1 MKRLAWLVCPIAVL
15 LAIGLV
21 EFEGPGRAVHL
32 MLSALALLCG
42 MGAVFGIVYTLLAGA
57 LIRRFFARTPSQPS
71 SFPPVTIVKP
81 LHGDEWTLL
90 SNLSSFCQQDYPG
103 QLQFLFGVHDSE
115 DPALQTVEQLRLLHP
130 EAHITVVA
138 DARLYGPNR
147 KMSNILNML
156 PEAQHDVLV
165 FADSDVSVGPSYLRN
180 VIGEL
185 QKPGVGLVTCVY
197 RGQPDPGFWPR
208 LSAKATNYQFLP
220 SVVTGLAFG
229 MARPCFGQTIA
240 MRRET
245 LEKIGGFAQFVH
257 HLAEDHAIGEA
268 VRMIGEK
275 VVIPPFTVSHACVE
289 SSAAKLIAHE
299 LRWSRTIRIID
310 PIGHLGSAL
319 IHPLAF
325 AWLTVAFSGG
335 AAWAWPLAAVALLA
349 RLALKIQ
356 SDHALRQAHRDLWL
370 LPFWDI
376 VSFLIF
382 VASFFSTRVIWRGFS
397 FKVDGDGLL
406 SPVQDESR

>member
-1 MKRLAWLVCPIAVL
+1 MKSPAWLACLIGLLLASGMIAV
-15 LAIGLV
+15 
-21 EFEGPGRAVHL
+21 EGPLHGEHL
-32 MLSALALLCG
+32 ILMALAFLCG
-42 MGAVFGIVYTLLAGA
+42 TGAALGIVYTVLAGA
-57 LIRRFFARTPSQPS
+57 LVGRFFARTTAEPS
-71 SFPPVTIVKP
+71 SYPAVTIVKP
-81 LHGDEWTLL
+81 LHGHEWTLL

-103 QLQFLFGVHDSE
+103 PLQFLFGVHDLE

-138 DARLYGPNR
+138 DSRLYGPNR

-156 PEAQHDVLV
+156 PEARHDVLV
-165 FADSDVSVGPSYLRN
+165 FADSDVSVEPSYLRN

-220 SVVTGLAFG
+220 GVVTGLALG

-275 VVIPPFTVSHACVE
+275 VAIPPFTVSHACVE
-289 SSAAKLIAHE
+289 TSATKLIAHE
-299 LRWSRTIRIID
+299 LRWSRTIRTID
-310 PIGHLGSAL
+310 PVGHLGSSL
-319 IHPLAF
+319 THPLAF
-325 AWLTVAFSGG
+325 ALLATALSGG
-335 AAWAWPLAAVALLA
+335 AAWAWPLVAAALLA
-349 RLALKIQ
+349 RLALKVR
-356 SDHALRQAHRDLWL
+356 SDYALQQAHRDLWL

-376 VSFLIF
+376 VSFSIF

-406 SPVQDESR
+406 SPVQDE

>member
-1 MKRLAWLVCPIAVL
+1 MKSLAWLACLTGLLLVSGLIAV
-15 LAIGLV
+15 
-21 EFEGPGRAVHL
+21 EGPLHGEHL
-32 MLSALALLCG
+32 ILTALAFLCG
-42 MGAVFGIVYTLLAGA
+42 TGAALGIVYTVLAGA
-57 LIRRFFARTPSQPS
+57 LIRRFFARTTSEPTSY
-71 SFPPVTIVKP
+71 PPVTIVKP
-81 LHGDEWTLL
+81 LHGHEWTLL

-103 QLQFLFGVHDSE
+103 PVQFLFGVHDSE
-115 DPALQTVEQLRLLHP
+115 DAALQTVEQLRLLHP
-130 EAHITVVA
+130 EAHITAVA

-165 FADSDVSVGPSYLRN
+165 FADSDVSVAPSYLRN

-220 SVVTGLAFG
+220 GVVTGLALG

-289 SSAAKLIAHE
+289 TSATKLIAHE
-299 LRWSRTIRIID
+299 LRWSRTIRTID
-310 PIGHLGSAL
+310 PVGHLGSAL

-325 AWLTVAFSGG
+325 ALLTVTLSGG
-335 AAWAWPLAAVALLA
+335 AAWAWPLVAAALLA

-356 SDHALRQAHRDLWL
+356 SDYALRQAHRDLWL

-376 VSFLIF
+376 VSFAIF

-397 FKVDGDGLL
+397 FKVDGEGLL
-406 SPVQDESR
+406 SPVQDE

>member
-1 MKRLAWLVCPIAVL
+1 MKAMAWLACLIGLLLASGLIAVEGRLQGEHLIL
-15 LAIGLV
+15 LA
-21 EFEGPGRAVHL
+21 
-32 MLSALALLCG
+32 LAFLCG
-42 MGAVFGIVYTLLAGA
+42 IGAALGIVYTVLAGA
-57 LIRRFFARTPSQPS
+57 LVGRFFARTTSEPTSYPA
-71 SFPPVTIVKP
+71 VTIVKP
-81 LHGDEWTLL
+81 LHGHEWTLL

-103 QLQFLFGVHDSE
+103 PLQFLFGVHDSE
-115 DPALQTVEQLRLLHP
+115 DAALRTVEQLRVLHP

-180 VIGEL
+180 VVGEL

-220 SVVTGLAFG
+220 GVVTGLALG

-245 LEKIGGFAQFVH
+245 LERIGGFAQFVH

-289 SSAAKLIAHE
+289 TSATKLIAHE

-319 IHPLAF
+319 THPLAF
-325 AWLTVAFSGG
+325 ALLAVALSGG
-335 AAWAWPLAAVALLA
+335 AAWAWPLAAAALLA
-349 RLALKIQ
+349 RLALKVQ

-376 VSFLIF
+376 VSFWIF

-406 SPVQDESR
+406 SPVRDE